1 MANRSYLYVV
11 DEVPGQPGTTQ
22 VRALSEWNWDVP
34 ILHRVLLT
42 GSPRLC
48 PSTIW
53 DPPVQAIIGDF
64 DAGVAHLERYFA
76 ALPQTDQVRANTA
89 AALAVLRDPSRRGR
103 YLLLESAEIV
113 ALTLDDDSEGEAR
126 DADLAEAFTMELA
139 EVGDI
144 DGWLRQAVTIRPED
158 LDSATG
164 GGHWPAV
171 VYYEPQPR
179 VAPAGPEAYAPPGP
193 PPTAPSGGNQTA
205 YVMPPV
211 PYGVAPTGAAAWGF
225 GFLALIPFP
234 VLGTIVT
241 GLVMLLVGRS
251 QRQHGPPVATVGR
264 NAANWGLTYV
274 MVSSLLWAGHFVL
287 LYQLTKDGPSSDF
300 YPIGIPLTILAGFT
314 LAHLIICGVGVSRA
328 KQGLLF
334 AAPAIPFLGHRRSP

>member
-1 MANRSYLYVV
+1 MANRSYLYAV
-11 DEVPGQPGTTQ
+11 DEVPGQPGAAN

-48 PSTIW
+48 PSSIW
-53 DPPVQAIIGDF
+53 DPPVQALIGDY
-64 DAGVAHLERYFA
+64 DTGVTHLERYFA
-76 ALPQTDQVRANTA
+76 ALPQTDEVQANAA

-103 YLLLESAEIV
+103 YLLLETAEIV
-113 ALTLDDDSEGEAR
+113 TLTLDDDSQGEAR
-126 DADLAEAFTMELA
+126 EAALAEAFTMELA

-144 DGWLRQAVTIRPED
+144 DGWLRQASTIRPED

-171 VYYEPQPR
+171 LYYEPRPQVTPAGPG
-179 VAPAGPEAYAPPGP
+179 VEAPAGPPPVTPNAEDQTP
-193 PPTAPSGGNQTA
+193 P
-205 YVMPPV
+205 VMPPV

-234 VLGTIVT
+234 VLGSIMT

-251 QRQHGPPVATVGR
+251 QRQHGPPVPAVGR

-274 MVSSLLWAGHFVL
+274 VVSSLLWAGHFVL

-300 YPIGIPLTILAGFT
+300 YPIGIPLTIWAVFT
-314 LAHLIICGVGVSRA
+314 LVHLIICGVGVSRA
-328 KQGLLF
+328 KKGQVFG
-334 AAPAIPFLGHRRSP
+334 PPSIPFLGNRRTP

>member
-53 DPPVQAIIGDF
+53 DPPVPAIIGYYDT
-64 DAGVAHLERYFA
+64 GVAHLERYFA

-103 YLLLESAEIV
+103 YLLLETAEIV
-113 ALTLDDDSEGEAR
+113 ALTLDDDSEGSEREAAL
-126 DADLAEAFTMELA
+126 ADAFTMELA

-144 DGWLRQAVTIRPED
+144 DGWLRQAATIRPED

-164 GGHWPAV
+164 AGQWPAV
-171 VYYEPQPR
+171 LYYEPHPQVP
-179 VAPAGPEAYAPPGP
+179 PAGPEAYAPPGP
-193 PPTAPSGGNQTA
+193 PPSAPSQTP

-211 PYGVAPTGAAAWGF
+211 PYGVPPTGAAAWGF

-234 VLGTIVT
+234 VLGSIMT

-274 MVSSLLWAGHFVL
+274 VVSSLLWTGHFVL

-300 YPIGIPLTILAGFT
+300 YPIGIPLTIWAGFT
-314 LAHLIICGVGVSRA
+314 LLHLIICGVGVSRA
-328 KQGLLF
+328 KKGQAFEPPSL
-334 AAPAIPFLGHRRSP
+334 PFLGTQRSS